1 MVIWSTCII
10 DVIVLV
16 LVVSRDMFLK
26 VDLEFLSSLPEPKQL
41 SHVVSSIPL
50 SFVHPPIVLCT
61 VFNLPPWHKELGM
74 SVMET
79 PKKTGAPQIVKLDK
93 ALKLAELWVNNMSK
107 DADDDRTNADVE
119 DRPSG
124 LGLGAKVSRQ
134 SKFVASGDPVERK
147 LYAKLNAEK
156 RKAANIAKSLLPHL
170 QEML

>member
-1 MVIWSTCII
+1 MPAQANCGTENCGYSST
-10 DVIVLV
+10 
-16 LVVSRDMFLK
+16 SKTR
-26 VDLEFLSSLPEPKQL
+26 PEPKQL

-61 VFNLPPWHKELGM
+61 VFNLPPCEYAMRYKQKPPGLG
-74 SVMET
+74 
-79 PKKTGAPQIVKLDK
+79 
-93 ALKLAELWVNNMSK
+93 ALTDILTAELWVNNMSK

-124 LGLGAKVSRQ
+124 LGLGAKVSCQ

>member
-1 MVIWSTCII
+1 M
-10 DVIVLV
+10 LFPP
-16 LVVSRDMFLK
+16 FL
-26 VDLEFLSSLPEPKQL
+26 FLSSIPQL
-41 SHVVSSIPL
+41 FSALSSIYL
-50 SFVHPPIVLCT
+50 H
-61 VFNLPPWHKELGM
+61 
-74 SVMET
+74 
-79 PKKTGAPQIVKLDK
+79 
-93 ALKLAELWVNNMSK
+93 AELWVNNMSK

-124 LGLGAKVSRQ
+124 LGLGAKVSCQ